1 MDQLFGLGEPTGA
14 LPATDDP
21 RTQELESELTRYKWL
36 LDCAI
41 LSDGKAIAGQRSL
54 LTPSEDLLAQ
64 AAELAQETAKRLMPD
79 SEIYSN
85 AGEDSP
91 AQGEWMNGLAIKLD
105 GRPGAVSPL
114 AREAAERLA
123 SAYAVQARLRFS
135 RHWRT
140 WVGSP
145 PP

>member
-1 MDQLFGLGEPTGA
+1 MDQLFGLGEPTGE

-36 LDCAI
+36 VDRAI

-79 SEIYSN
+79 SEIT
-85 AGEDSP
+85 AMPEKT
-91 AQGEWMNGLAIKLD
+91 ARRK
-105 GRPGAVSPL
+105 VS
-114 AREAAERLA
+114 
-123 SAYAVQARLRFS
+123 
-135 RHWRT
+135 
-140 WVGSP
+140 G
-145 PP
+145 